1 MIVGTEWLVDASGC
15 SPDALRS
22 LSRLMSL
29 FARVVA
35 DLELRVVGEAVWHVF
50 PGHGGV
56 TGLLLLRESH
66 LACHTYPEL
75 GVATFNLYCCRER
88 PAWNWEERLAE
99 TLEAAAVTVRRI
111 ERRPAGDAADPRILE
126 PATGTTR

>member
-1 MIVGTEWLVDASGC
+1 MTVGTEWLVDASGC

-22 LSRLMSL
+22 LSRLQSL

-35 DLELRVVGEAVWHVF
+35 DLELKAVGEAVWHVF
-50 PGHGGV
+50 PGQGGV
-56 TGLLLLRESH
+56 TGVLLLQESH

-75 GVATFNLYCCRER
+75 GVATINLYCCRER

-99 TLEAAAVTVRRI
+99 LLEAGAVTVRRI
-111 ERRPAGDAADPRILE
+111 ERRPASDAADSRALE
-126 PATGTTR
+126 RVTGTTR